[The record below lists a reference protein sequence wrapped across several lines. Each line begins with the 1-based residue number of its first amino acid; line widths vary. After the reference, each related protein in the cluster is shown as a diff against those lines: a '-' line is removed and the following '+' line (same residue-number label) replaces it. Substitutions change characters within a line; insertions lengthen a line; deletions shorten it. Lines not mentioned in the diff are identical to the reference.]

1 MSSKNMQ
8 NKDRLLHSSFY
19 LYKLNMRHNVD
30 TQKSLQRNQNAVK
43 GGLLF
48 KGKLLPNDIWI
59 NFIDKIFIDYQ
70 KMTIKL
76 LITLK

>member
-30 TQKSLQRNQNAVK
+30 TQKSLQRNQNAAK

-48 KGKLLPNDIWI
+48 KGKLLPNDI
-59 NFIDKIFIDYQ
+59 
-70 KMTIKL
+70 
-76 LITLK
+76 